1 MPFVKDFFG
10 SQASG
15 SYSNP
20 LSLADARIAAAEM
33 YVTNSRGNSPTAL
46 TSYTSTVQ
54 AGIRTLSGGQLSLQ
68 IEGYLA
74 IQADAVPAVTVDS
87 SHSVRD
93 IFAKVGSAPTLAD
106 VVLRLKVDSVA
117 YCNLTIA
124 MGQTTSNI
132 VDGFGLKPLAG
143 GAQLGLDVV
152 SVGQTNDSTPGS
164 DLTVTVRL

>member
-1 MPFVKDFFG
+1 MPFVKNFFG

-20 LSLADARIAAAEM
+20 ISLPDARIAAAEM
-33 YVTNSRGNSPTAL
+33 YVTNSRGNSAPAF
-46 TSYTSTVQ
+46 TSYASTVQ
-54 AGIRTLSGGQLSLQ
+54 GGIRTLSGGQLSLQ

-74 IQADAVPAVTVDS
+74 IQTNAVPEVTVDS

-93 IFAKVGSAPTLAD
+93 IFAKVGEAPTLAD
-106 VVLRLKVDSVA
+106 VQLRLKVDSVT

-132 VDGFGLKPLAG
+132 VDGFGLKPLPA